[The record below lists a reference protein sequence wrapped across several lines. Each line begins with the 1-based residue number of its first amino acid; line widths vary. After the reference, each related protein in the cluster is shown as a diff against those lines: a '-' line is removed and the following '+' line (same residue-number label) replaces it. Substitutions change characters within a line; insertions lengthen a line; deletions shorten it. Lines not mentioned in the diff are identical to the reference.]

1 MTIAVP
7 NDGWFYVV
15 WQGEIR
21 GRFRLKGSAI
31 KMYNSLLAE
40 SGYKPPKHESANK
53 KNDAVE
59 RYMDELEGY
68 WLDSYKHARRGGKG
82 RF

>member
-1 MTIAVP
+1 MTTAVP

-15 WQGEIR
+15 WQGEMT
-21 GRFRLKGSAI
+21 GRFRLKNQAL
-31 KMYNSLLAE
+31 KMYSTLLNE
-40 SGYKPPKHESANK
+40 SGYKPPKPEPADK
-53 KNDAVE
+53 KDGAVE

-68 WLDSYKHARRGGKG
+68 WLDSHKHARRGGKG

>member
-1 MTIAVP
+1 MTTAVP
-7 NDGWFYVV
+7 NDGCFYVL

-21 GRFRLKGSAI
+21 GRFRLKNPAL
-31 KMYNSLLAE
+31 KMYNSLHAE
-40 SGYKPPKHESANK
+40 SSYKPPRPEAASK
-53 KNDAVE
+53 KNDTVE

-68 WLDSYKHARRGGKG
+68 WLDSHKHARRGGKG